1 MRNLTRQL
9 RRAAVLALAVGL
21 AVQAGAA
28 PAPAAPAATTLTL
41 ALFADPVS
49 LDPHRSND
57 GPSNMMWHQ
66 LYNTLVDRDE
76 KGEIVPSLAVRWQ
89 RVGDRSWRFFLR
101 QGVKFHDGSE
111 MTAEDVKFSL
121 ERLINP
127 ATRSPAAFLLTVLD
141 RVEVE
146 GRYQVLLV
154 LKNPFAP
161 LLFHLMHKP
170 TSIVPAALVRAGADE
185 FARRPV
191 GTGPFRFGSYVR
203 GDRVELV
210 RNPDYWGGAPRFERV
225 IVRIVPDASTSIA
238 ELESGGV
245 AGVFNV
251 PAHEV
256 ARLQRNRNLN
266 VLVVPS
272 HRITALVLNTERPPF
287 NDRRV
292 RLAASYAID
301 RRATLNSVEAGL
313 GIPAAS
319 PLSPLVFGHND
330 TLTPYPRDPARARQ
344 LLAEAGHAGGLRT
357 EMLVWNIPA
366 SVKVAEVTQAQLR
379 EAGIDVALK
388 VTEFGA
394 ALREQYA
401 GNFTVSTMA
410 WGTVTLDG
418 DYSMYA
424 LFHSDSIG
432 PAGNWGRYR
441 NAEVDRL
448 IMTGRTNG
456 NPAVRRQ
463 AYLKAQEIIAGD
475 APWVFLYHPSAVYA
489 LRSEVRDV
497 TIPPQGYVFIDLTKG
512 SIAR

>member
-1 MRNLTRQL
+1 MTRTVL
-9 RRAAVLALAVGL
+9 RTCLVAAVAIGFVAQGALS
-21 AVQAGAA
+21 
-28 PAPAAPAATTLTL
+28 PAPAAPARTALTL

-49 LDPHRSND
+49 FDPHRSND

-66 LYNTLVDRDE
+66 LYNTLVDRNE
-76 KGEIVPSLAVRWQ
+76 KGEIVPALAEKWQ
-89 RVGDRSWRFFLR
+89 RIGDGTWRFTLR
-101 QGVKFHDGSE
+101 QGVKFHDGTE
-111 MTAEDVKFSL
+111 VTADDVKFSL

-146 GRYQVLLV
+146 SRYQVRLV

-170 TSIVPAALVRAGADE
+170 TSIVPAALVRANPDE
-185 FARRPV
+185 FARRPI
-191 GTGPFRFGSYVR
+191 GSGPFKFGSYVR
-203 GDRVELV
+203 GDRIELV
-210 RNPDYWGGAPRFERV
+210 RNPDYWGGAPKFERI
-225 IVRIVPDASTSIA
+225 IVRIVPDAATAVA
-238 ELESGGV
+238 ELEAGGV

-256 ARLQRNRNLN
+256 ARLQRNRSLA

-272 HRITALVLNTERPPF
+272 HRITALVLNMDRPPF
-287 NDRRV
+287 NDRKV

-313 GIPAAS
+313 GLPASSA
-319 PLSPLVFGHND
+319 LSPLVFGHND
-330 TLTPYPRDPARARQ
+330 KLQPLPRDLTRAKQ
-344 LLAEAGHAGGLRT
+344 LLAEAGYAGGLKT
-357 EMLVWNIPA
+357 EMLVWNLPA
-366 SVKVAEVTQAQLR
+366 QVKLAEVTQAQFR
-379 EAGIDVALK
+379 EAGIDVSLK

-401 GNFTVSTMA
+401 GNFTMSTIA

-432 PAGNWGRYR
+432 PAGNWGRYS
-441 NAEVDRL
+441 NPDVDRL

-456 NPAVRRQ
+456 NPVVRRQ
-463 AYLKAQEIIAGD
+463 AYLKAQEIIAND
-475 APWVFLYHPSAVYA
+475 APWIFLYHPSAVYA
-489 LRSEVRDV
+489 LRNEVKDV
-497 TIPPQGYVFIDLTKG
+497 TIPPQGYVFINLTKG
-512 SIAR
+512 YLSR

>member
-1 MRNLTRQL
+1 MIHRY
-9 RRAAVLALAVGL
+9 RRFAIVVLAAGL
-21 AVQAGAA
+21 IAQGVAM
-28 PAPAAPAATTLTL
+28 PAPAAPAGSTLTV

-49 LDPHRSND
+49 MDPHRSND

-76 KGEIVPSLAVRWQ
+76 KGEIVPALALRWQ

-111 MTAEDVKFSL
+111 MTADDVKFSL

-127 ATRSPAAFLLTVLD
+127 ATRSPAAFLLSVLD

-146 GRYQVLLV
+146 GRHQVRLV
-154 LKNPFAP
+154 LKNPFSP

-170 TSIVPAALVRAGADE
+170 TSIVPAAAVRANPDE

-191 GTGPFRFGSYVR
+191 GTGPFKFGSFVR

-210 RNPDYWGGAPRFERV
+210 RNPDYWGGAPKFERV
-225 IVRIVPDASTSIA
+225 IVRIVPDVSTAIA
-238 ELESGGV
+238 ELEAGGV

-256 ARLQRNRNLN
+256 ERLRRNRNIS

-272 HRITALVLNTERPPF
+272 YRITALVLNVEKPPF

-301 RRATLNSVEAGL
+301 RKATLNSVEAGL
-313 GIPAAS
+313 GTVAS
-319 PLSPLVFGHND
+319 SALSPLVFGHND
-330 TLTPYPRDPARARQ
+330 KLQPYPRDLTRARQ
-344 LLAEAGHAGGLRT
+344 LLAEAGVGAGLKT

-366 SVKVAEVTQAQLR
+366 SVKVAEVAQAQFR
-379 EAGIDVALK
+379 EAGIDVSLK

-401 GNFTVSTMA
+401 GNFTMSTMA

-441 NAEVDRL
+441 NGDVDRL
-448 IMTGRTNG
+448 ILTGRTNG

-463 AYLKAQEIIAGD
+463 AYLKAQELIAAD
-475 APWVFLYHPSAVYA
+475 APWIFLYHPSAVFA
-489 LRSEVRDV
+489 LRSEVKDV
-497 TIPPQGYVFIDLTKG
+497 SIPPQGYVFINLTKG
-512 SIAR
+512 YLAR